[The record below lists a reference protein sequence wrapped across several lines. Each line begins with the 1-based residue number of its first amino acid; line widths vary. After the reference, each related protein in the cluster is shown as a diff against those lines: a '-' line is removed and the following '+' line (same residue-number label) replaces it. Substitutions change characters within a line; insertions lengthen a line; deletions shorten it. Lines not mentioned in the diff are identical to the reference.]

1 MALKVQ
7 LPPLRERATLWGR
20 LDSSSTSVT
29 GCFDVPCRFLPE
41 RIERIVMES
50 IPDLGLPPAVEIL
63 DQGLK
68 PHLPRWGEHGSDTQ
82 AQAQSHH
89 SANDVGMLMGTLEDS
104 VVVKLCICWKSN
116 LSPMA
121 DQCFNDHFCSNRGH
135 WEGRHE
141 TAVER
146 GGIEHFDLEAAFDH
160 KAFDNVEAVQF
171 YSSFGNFRQM
181 PAARWR
187 QASHTLVSIE
197 STAAFKN
204 TANGSDYRRF
214 LDASNNEF
222 SVDCLSA
229 KLA

>member
-1 MALKVQ
+1 
-7 LPPLRERATLWGR
+7 
-20 LDSSSTSVT
+20 
-29 GCFDVPCRFLPE
+29 
-41 RIERIVMES
+41 
-50 IPDLGLPPAVEIL
+50 
-63 DQGLK
+63 
-68 PHLPRWGEHGSDTQ
+68 
-82 AQAQSHH
+82 
-89 SANDVGMLMGTLEDS
+89 MLMRTLEDS
-104 VVVKLCICWKSN
+104 VVVKLRICREPD
-116 LSPMA
+116 LAPVA

-135 WEGRHE
+135 WEGSYE

-146 GGIEHFDLEAAFDH
+146 GGIEHFDLDAAFDH
-160 KAFDNVEAVQF
+160 KTFDNVEAVQF

-181 PAARWR
+181 PATRWW
-187 QASHTLVSIE
+187 QASHTLVPIE